1 MFDCHCHILP
11 GLDDGAQ
18 DLDTALAMGRMAV
31 AGGTTTVFA
40 TPHIVDGEWRTSW
53 TAIVDACTQLQDVF
67 DKQHIGLRV
76 LPGCEFFMD
85 MELLPLL
92 QGPGAY
98 CLNEGKYLLVELPA
112 TQVPAYAEDFLFTV
126 QARGITPVL
135 AHVERYA
142 ALQQEP
148 ERLEAWVEQGLVLQ
162 VNASSFV
169 GKNGERAQR
178 RVEMLL
184 RKGQIHLLGSDAHS
198 ARTRHPNMEKALSVL
213 RTMGGADVIYQL
225 LTENPQ
231 QVADGEEMASMP
243 VMQQVR
249 RRNWLSRLIDYGR

>member
-40 TPHIVDGEWRTSW
+40 TPHVLSGEWRTSW
-53 TAIVDACTQLQDVF
+53 VAIVEACTYLQDVF
-67 DKQHIGLRV
+67 DKQHIALRV

-98 CLNEGKYLLVELPA
+98 CLNEGKYLLVELPV
-112 TQVPAYAEDFLFTV
+112 TQVPAYAENFLFTV

-148 ERLEAWVEQGLVLQ
+148 ERLEEWVERGVVLQ

-169 GKNGERAQR
+169 GKNGERMQR
-178 RVEMLL
+178 RAETLL
-184 RKGQIHLLGSDAHS
+184 RKGRIHLVGSDAHS
-198 ARTRHPNMEKALSVL
+198 ARTRHPDMKKALAAI
-213 RTMGGADVIYQL
+213 RTMGGSDVLKQL
-225 LTENPQ
+225 LEENPQ
-231 QVADGEEMASMP
+231 QVLTGGELSPMP
-243 VMQQVR
+243 VLRQP
-249 RRNWLSRLIDYGR
+249 RNHSWLSRLIGYGR